1 MIKQLFG
8 SYNDPRDE
16 KDEVEHYCKNCQM
29 EEVEEKGEV
38 CDECY
43 ETYYCT
49 CGKYKKDEGSNLC
62 KACLL

>member
-16 KDEVEHYCKNCQM
+16 KDEIEHYCKNCQM
-29 EEVEEKGEV
+29 EEVEEKGEI
-38 CDECY
+38 CEECY
-43 ETYYCT
+43 ETYFCT
-49 CGKYKKDEGSNLC
+49 CGKYKKVEGSKLC

>member
-1 MIKQLFG
+1 
-8 SYNDPRDE
+8 
-16 KDEVEHYCKNCQM
+16 M

-43 ETYYCT
+43 DNYYCA
-49 CGKYKKDEGSNLC
+49 CGKYKKVKESNLC

>member
-16 KDEVEHYCKNCQM
+16 KDE
-29 EEVEEKGEV
+29 
-38 CDECY
+38 CY

-49 CGKYKKDEGSNLC
+49 CGKYKKVEESNLC